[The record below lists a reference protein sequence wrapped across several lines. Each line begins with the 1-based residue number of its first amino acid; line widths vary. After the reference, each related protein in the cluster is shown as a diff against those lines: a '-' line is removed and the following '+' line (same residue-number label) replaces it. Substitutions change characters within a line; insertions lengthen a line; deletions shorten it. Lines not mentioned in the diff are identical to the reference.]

1 MRITNAESIRMPEIA
16 EYTLREGTEPTI
28 RFLTDLFRRRLTD
41 PRPDAE
47 EASDAANAFLHLV
60 VGGPASTMAW
70 GVQMDEA
77 EIERMTRYSVNLFL
91 NGLLNR

>member
-1 MRITNAESIRMPEIA
+1 
-16 EYTLREGTEPTI
+16 
-28 RFLTDLFRRRLTD
+28 
-41 PRPDAE
+41 
-47 EASDAANAFLHLV
+47 V